1 MKKQDD
7 DILDSLINIEVEV
20 PKQYLTM
27 TELKHDTPPLIL
39 LPVDTLADVT
49 YPQFN
54 EARCAICNSPF
65 RERAEHVYLEN
76 GRKPQA
82 VYNFFIRHFNVK
94 MNWVQINTH
103 MEQHCDFKRVA
114 SSGLKNYESK
124 EELIA
129 PWIFREHQLALTA
142 LLTELDDIRG
152 MDCTKNN
159 ELKLKRAAM
168 VERLISKILDLK
180 EKRDN
185 SGLLSFNIFEILM
198 KLHDQFDSDYDKKL
212 VRDEIVKMRQKLQND
227 Q

>member
-1 MKKQDD
+1 
-7 DILDSLINIEVEV
+7 
-20 PKQYLTM
+20 
-27 TELKHDTPPLIL
+27 
-39 LPVDTLADVT
+39 
-49 YPQFN
+49 
-54 EARCAICNSPF
+54 
-65 RERAEHVYLEN
+65 
-76 GRKPQA
+76 
-82 VYNFFIRHFNVK
+82 
-94 MNWVQINTH
+94 
-103 MEQHCDFKRVA
+103 
-114 SSGLKNYESK
+114 
-124 EELIA
+124 
-129 PWIFREHQLALTA
+129 
-142 LLTELDDIRG
+142 